1 MTVNNPLFRL
11 HEFGQSIW
19 LDSISRPLLR
29 TGHLKKLIESDR
41 VSGVTSNPAIFEK
54 VIGETRD
61 YDSDM
66 HRLHDQGESAEQI
79 YLDLAIEDIREASDL
94 LRPEFDRTDGLDG
107 YVSLEVSPKLAH
119 DTRGTIEQAKS
130 LWRAVDRPNVL
141 IKIPGTKEGLP
152 AIRQCIAD
160 GLNIN
165 VTLLFGLERYREVAE
180 AYIRGLESRARRKED
195 LHGVRSVASFFLSR
209 IDVLIDPMLDEI
221 AARRVTDED
230 ASPASGSERARLAAE
245 LRGSVAIASAKIAY
259 QVYQEVVST
268 ERFRKLERQGARR
281 QWLLWASTGAKSKE
295 YSDVKYV
302 EPLIGPETINTMPLE
317 TLEAYRDHGN
327 PMLRMDKG
335 VDKAHEVMRSLR
347 EVGIDLA
354 EITQQLEDE
363 GVEKFVKAFDKLM
376 EQVEHKGALVSAH

>member
-1 MTVNNPLFRL
+1 VNNPLSRL

-19 LDSISRPLLR
+19 LDSISRRLLR
-29 TGHLKKLIESDR
+29 TGQLKNLMESDR
-41 VSGVTSNPAIFEK
+41 VTGVTSNPTIFENA
-54 VIGETRD
+54 IGETDD

-66 HRLHDQGESAEQI
+66 HRLHDQGESPEQI
-79 YLDLAIEDIREASDL
+79 YLKLAIEDVREASDL
-94 LRPEFDRTDGLDG
+94 LRREFDRTDGLDG
-107 YVSLEVSPKLAH
+107 YVSLEVSPNLAH
-119 DTRGTIEQAKS
+119 DTRGTIEQAKA
-130 LWRAVDRPNVL
+130 LWRAVDRPNVM

-165 VTLLFGLERYREVAE
+165 VTLLFGLERYRDVAE
-180 AYIRGLESRARRKED
+180 AYIRGLESRVRRKED

-209 IDVLIDPMLDEI
+209 IDVLIDPMLEVIAGSKVTEDE
-221 AARRVTDED
+221 AP
-230 ASPASGSERARLAAE
+230 PAPGSEWPRLAAE
-245 LRGSVAIASAKIAY
+245 LRGAAAIASAKIAY
-259 QVYQEVVST
+259 QIYQEIVST

-281 QWLLWASTGAKSKE
+281 QWLLWASTSTKSKE
-295 YSDVKYV
+295 YSDVQYV

-317 TLEAYRDHGN
+317 TMEAYRDHGN

-335 VDKAHEVMRSLR
+335 VDKAQEVMRSLR

-354 EITQQLEDE
+354 EITQQLEDQ

-376 EQVEHKGALVSAH
+376 EQVEHKIALVSAH

>member
-1 MTVNNPLFRL
+1 VNNPLSRL

-19 LDSISRPLLR
+19 LDSISRRLLR
-29 TGHLKKLIESDR
+29 TGQLKNLMESDR
-41 VSGVTSNPAIFEK
+41 VTGVTSNPTIFENA
-54 VIGETRD
+54 IGETDD

-66 HRLHDQGESAEQI
+66 HRLHDQGESPEQI
-79 YLDLAIEDIREASDL
+79 YLKLAIEDVREASDL
-94 LRPEFDRTDGLDG
+94 LRREFDRTDGLDG
-107 YVSLEVSPKLAH
+107 YVSLEVSPNLAH
-119 DTRGTIEQAKS
+119 DTRGTIEQAKA
-130 LWRAVDRPNVL
+130 LWRAVDRPNVM

-165 VTLLFGLERYREVAE
+165 VTLLFGLERYRDVAE
-180 AYIRGLESRARRKED
+180 AYIRGLESRVRRKED

-209 IDVLIDPMLDEI
+209 IDVLIDPMLEVIAGSKVTEDE
-221 AARRVTDED
+221 AP
-230 ASPASGSERARLAAE
+230 PAPGSEWPRLAAE
-245 LRGSVAIASAKIAY
+245 LRGAAAIASAKIAY
-259 QVYQEVVST
+259 QIYQEIVST

-281 QWLLWASTGAKSKE
+281 QWLLWASTSTKSKE

-317 TLEAYRDHGN
+317 TMEAYRDHGN

-335 VDKAHEVMRSLR
+335 VDKAQEVMRSLR

-354 EITQQLEDE
+354 EITQQLEDQ

-376 EQVEHKGALVSAH
+376 EQVEHKIALVSAH

>member
-1 MTVNNPLFRL
+1 MTVSSPLLRL
-11 HEFGQSIW
+11 HEFGQSVW
-19 LDSISRPLLR
+19 LDSISRRLLR
-29 TGHLKKLIESDR
+29 TGQLEGLIGSDGL
-41 VSGVTSNPAIFEK
+41 SGVTSNPAIFEK
-54 VIGETRD
+54 AIGETDD

-66 HRLHDQGESAEQI
+66 HRLHDLGKSVEHI
-79 YLDLAIEDIREASDL
+79 YQELAIEDVQDAADL
-94 LRPEFDRTDGLDG
+94 LRPAYDRTAGMDG
-107 YVSLEVSPKLAH
+107 YVSLEVSPRLAH
-119 DTRGTIEQAKS
+119 DTHGTIEEAKA
-130 LWRAVDRPNVL
+130 LWRAVDRPNVM

-152 AIRQCIAD
+152 AIRQCIAE

-180 AYIRGLESRARRKED
+180 AYIRGLESRARRKEE

-221 AARRVTDED
+221 AARKITDPDE
-230 ASPASGSERARLAAE
+230 PASSAAERARLAAE

-259 QVYQEVVST
+259 QIYQEIVST

-281 QWLLWASTGAKSKE
+281 QWLLWASTGAKSNE

-302 EPLIGPETINTMPLE
+302 EPLIGPQTINTMPLE
-317 TLEAYRDHGN
+317 THEAYRDHGN
-327 PMLRMDKG
+327 PALRLDKG

-363 GVEKFVKAFDKLM
+363 GVEKFVKPFDKLM
-376 EQVEHKGALVSAH
+376 TQIEQKGAPISAH